1 MIRLLEFYSFNLIF
15 IKIKFYSFY
24 KIKFYFI
31 REFILLLLKNIF
43 NFLSLLTIYSL
54 KLKLLK
60 MFTFSA
66 MDLLVH
72 NTMKNAAKCD
82 KSCDK
87 QFWNM
92 NCLNVWYLFYSFEW
106 KRYFFEKSFFLFI
119 LQKDKLFIR
128 FYKGLMK

>member
-1 MIRLLEFYSFNLIF
+1 
-15 IKIKFYSFY
+15 
-24 KIKFYFI
+24 
-31 REFILLLLKNIF
+31 
-43 NFLSLLTIYSL
+43 
-54 KLKLLK
+54 

-92 NCLNVWYLFYSFEW
+92 NCLNV
-106 KRYFFEKSFFLFI
+106 
-119 LQKDKLFIR
+119 
-128 FYKGLMK
+128 